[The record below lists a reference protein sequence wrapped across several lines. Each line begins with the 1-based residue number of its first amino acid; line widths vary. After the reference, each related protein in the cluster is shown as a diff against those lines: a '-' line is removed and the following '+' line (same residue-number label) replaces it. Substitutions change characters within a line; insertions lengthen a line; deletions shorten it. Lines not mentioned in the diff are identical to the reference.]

1 MEIIQIIHEDGRI
14 LPPRNIIVLT
24 AHKELREKYK
34 ADIKKK
40 SFDIIVFDDSSE
52 EWKEK
57 IIDKLT
63 YLQRIEISP
72 GAQRKYM
79 YDVAVLTA
87 VPREQKA
94 VSMKLIANFMKYF
107 VLNVLPDR

>member
-1 MEIIQIIHEDGRI
+1 MKRSEINNALKEMEAMIKEYRFA
-14 LPPRNIIVLT
+14 LPTFCDFTP
-24 AHKELREKYK
+24 
-34 ADIKKK
+34 
-40 SFDIIVFDDSSE
+40 E

-107 VLNVLPDR
+107 VRNVLPDR